1 MKDELVVHVDDSR
14 TAREMV
20 REALENAGFRVLSAE
35 DAQDLEQRVMQEGN
49 VRNEVKLFVLDMEMP
64 DLMGAQ
70 VGAIMADLYHELERV
85 PFIIYSG
92 KDQEWVE
99 NMSKEVA
106 EYSEAF
112 HRNYKGFIS
121 KNKGGEKKLVEL
133 VRETLDNS

>member
-1 MKDELVVHVDDSR
+1 MKGDLVIHVDDSR

-20 REALENAGFRVLSAE
+20 REALEDAGYRVLSAE
-35 DAQDLEQRVMQEGN
+35 DGQDLEHRVMQEED
-49 VRNEVKLFVLDMEMP
+49 VRNTVRLFVLDMEMP

-70 VGAIMADLYHELERV
+70 VGAIMSELYHELERV

-92 KDQEWVE
+92 KDREWVE
-99 NMSKEVA
+99 RMSKEVA

-121 KNKGGEKKLVEL
+121 KSRGGEKKLVEL
-133 VRETLDNS
+133 VQKTLEEA